1 MISIMM
7 TTKYDELFFKAEN
20 IMQEVLGALYN
31 GVKIPAELEQLI
43 LDCVDIC
50 IDGSPPCS
58 RERYASDLTCVRPNQ
73 PKGLS

>member
-1 MISIMM
+1 M

-43 LDCVDIC
+43 LDCVDMC
-50 IDGSPPCS
+50 IDSSSSCS
-58 RERYASDLTCVRPNQ
+58 KDGHVSDLTCVHPDQ